1 MALVLR
7 RGLNEARQPMILRIF
22 SESFRKRF
30 AAATVG
36 NRGEFFSAL
45 GGNAQLHRW
54 LKDNRPF
61 SYFQHRFELYNE
73 VQTRILRAEPI
84 DYLEFGVRQ
93 GDSIFKWATLNRH
106 SNSRFIGFDSFEG
119 LPEDWVSVTG
129 MAPKGSFSVGGNIPP
144 TSDIRIRFIKGWFRE
159 TLRPFLREFHPRSR
173 LVIHNDADLY
183 SSTLYTLST
192 LDSLLRPGSILI
204 FDEFANPLH
213 EWRAFRDYSITFG
226 RSCRILGAA
235 GEYYTQIALELT

>member
-1 MALVLR
+1 
-7 RGLNEARQPMILRIF
+7 MILRMF
-22 SESFRKRF
+22 SEPFRKRF
-30 AAATVG
+30 AAASVG
-36 NRGEFFSAL
+36 NRGEFLNAL
-45 GGNAQLHRW
+45 GGNAQLHQW

-61 SYFQHRFELYNE
+61 SYFRHRFELYNE
-73 VQTRILRAEPI
+73 VQARVLQAEPI
-84 DYLEFGVRQ
+84 DYLEFGVRH

-106 SNSRFIGFDSFEG
+106 PESRFIGFDSFEG

-129 MAPKGSFSVGGNIPP
+129 TAPKGAFSVGGNVPV
-144 TSDIRIRFIKGWFRE
+144 TTDTRICFIKGWFRE
-159 TLRPFLREFHPRSR
+159 TLRPFLQGFHPRSR

-192 LDSLLRPGSILI
+192 VDPLLKRGSILI

-213 EWRAFRDYSITFG
+213 EWRAFRDYSDTFG

-235 GEYYTQIALELT
+235 GEYYTQVALELT